1 MTTQDIRWIQR
12 FNNYDKALSQLT
24 KFIEKG
30 ELNEFEE
37 QGLIQAFE
45 YTFELAWNTIKDYFE
60 AQGETTIRGSRDA
73 FRMAFQRG
81 LVEDGEI
88 WMAMIQSRILTSHTY
103 NEELAEEIATAIVEK
118 YFPQFVMLHE
128 ALSMPQDEN
137 QSVQADDDQPMPT
150 DDDQ

>member
-1 MTTQDIRWIQR
+1 MTTQDIRWLQR
-12 FNNYDKALSQLT
+12 FNNYDIALTQLT
-24 KFIEKG
+24 KFIDKG
-30 ELNEFEE
+30 DLNEFEE

-73 FRMAFQRG
+73 FRLAFQRG
-81 LVEDGEI
+81 LIEDGET

-128 ALSMPQDEN
+128 ALSIPN
-137 QSVQADDDQPMPT
+137 GNPPLVPT
-150 DDDQ
+150 DNDQ